1 GGNKKAAVKERI
13 GITDVTINYDRPRVN
28 HREGK
33 IWGQLVPVGYSDQQ
47 FGSSKAAPWR
57 AGANECTTIEF
68 STDVKIEGQNL
79 TAGKY
84 GFFIAYGPE
93 EST

>member
-1 GGNKKAAVKERI
+1 FVVFCSKYLIMKPIAIAALLMLHLTSFSQRLLTTPPSGGNKKAAVKERI

-47 FGSSKAAPWR
+47 FGSSKA
-57 AGANECTTIEF
+57 
-68 STDVKIEGQNL
+68 
-79 TAGKY
+79 
-84 GFFIAYGPE
+84 
-93 EST
+93 